1 MHALILA
8 AGVGSRLG
16 LADDR
21 PKCLV
26 EIGGRALLDRYLDAL
41 APLGIAVTIGVGY
54 HAERIASHVGARA
67 QLVVNPNYKQGSITT
82 LAHTMQHLPSEIEQ
96 MLVLD
101 GDVFAPASFFAT
113 LAAHEGNALL
123 VDIGTEFTDEQYMA
137 GITAGRVQQLRRGPV
152 PGHEQHGEWVGF
164 ARLTAPAIE
173 ALRAGVNAQV
183 ARGEVSGGYE
193 DALASLLAAH
203 HVAALPTQGAP
214 WVEIDFRADLAR
226 ASELAA
232 RERTAGPH

>member
-16 LADDR
+16 IADDR

-41 APLGIAVTIGVGY
+41 APLGIPVTIGVG
-54 HAERIASHVGARA
+54 HNAERIATHVGTRA
-67 QLVVNPNYKQGSITT
+67 ELVLNPNYRQGSITT
-82 LAHTMQHLPSEIEQ
+82 LAHTMQHLPAGVEH
-96 MLVLD
+96 LLLLD
-101 GDVFAPASFFAT
+101 GDVFAPAAFFAT

-137 GITAGRVQQLRRGPV
+137 GITDGRVRQLRRGPV

-164 ARLTAPAIE
+164 ARLTAPAIA
-173 ALRAGVNAQV
+173 ALRAGVDAQV

-203 HVAALPTQGAP
+203 HVVVLPTQGAP
-214 WVEIDFRADLAR
+214 WVEIDFPADLAR

-232 RERTAGPH
+232 KELRSEGL

>member
-26 EIGGRALLDRYLDAL
+26 DIGGRALLDRYLDAL
-41 APLGIAVTIGVGY
+41 APLGIPVTIGVG
-54 HAERIASHVGARA
+54 HRAEHIATHVGTLA
-67 QLVVNPNYKQGSITT
+67 QLVLNPNYKQGSITT
-82 LAHTMQHLPSEIEQ
+82 LAHTMQKLPPNVEQ
-96 MLVLD
+96 LLVLD

-137 GITAGRVQQLRRGPV
+137 GITGGRVRQLRRGPV

-173 ALRAGVNAQV
+173 ALRDGVGEQV
-183 ARGEVSGGYE
+183 ARGEVAGGYE

-214 WVEIDFRADLAR
+214 WVEIDFPADLAR

-232 RERTAGPH
+232 RERTEGPH

>member
-1 MHALILA
+1 MIHALILA

-41 APLGIAVTIGVGY
+41 APLGIPVTIGVG
-54 HAERIASHVGARA
+54 HQAERIAAYAGERA
-67 QLVVNPNYKQGSITT
+67 QLVFNPNYKQGSITT
-82 LAHTMQHLPSEIEQ
+82 LAHAMQHLPSHIEQ
-96 MLVLD
+96 LLVLD

-113 LAAHEGNALL
+113 LAAHDGNALL

-137 GITAGRVQQLRRGPV
+137 GITGGRVLQLRRGPV

-164 ARLTAPAIE
+164 ARLTRPAIA
-173 ALRAGVNAQV
+173 ALRAGVGAQV
-183 ARGEVSGGYE
+183 ARGDVSGGYE
-193 DALASLLAAH
+193 DALAALLDAQH
-203 HVAALPTQGAP
+203 FVALPTEGAP
-214 WVEIDFRADLAR
+214 WVEIDFPADLAR
-226 ASELAA
+226 ARELSGFG
-232 RERTAGPH
+232 R

>member
-41 APLGIAVTIGVGY
+41 ALLGVPVTIGVG
-54 HAERIASHVGARA
+54 HQAERIAAHVGTRA

-82 LAHTMQHLPSEIEQ
+82 LAHTMQSLPPGIEQ
-96 MLVLD
+96 LLVLD

-113 LAAHEGNALL
+113 LVAHNGNALL

-137 GITAGRVQQLRRGPV
+137 GITADRVRQLRRGPV

-164 ARLTAPAIE
+164 ARLTASAVE
-173 ALRAGVNAQV
+173 ALRNGVAVQV
-183 ARGEVSGGYE
+183 GRGEVSGGYE
-193 DALASLLAAH
+193 DALASLLTTH
-203 HVAALPTQGAP
+203 HVVALATQGAP
-214 WVEIDFRADLAR
+214 WVEIDFPADLAR
-226 ASELAA
+226 AGELAA
-232 RERTAGPH
+232 NERTEGPH